1 MPGEGGQ
8 VVSMAGQQTSLPSLR
23 HQTTVVTSAPP
34 TAHSHAHSSPKHV
47 SGHVSGGRG
56 VTRGAEQQ
64 YMIISSPNKKA
75 KYSIAGGQHASIL
88 RNQLVTKDMVT
99 GNNVEVKSEPLSMI
113 GGNPGMRVTRGH
125 RSLFHFSQVSMMR
138 CPAARPTCQSLSSSQ
153 VTSCL
158 HYLMVS
164 SIMCIMCIMVITL
177 CLRYEQS
184 VHVPQ

>member
-125 RSLFHFSQVSMMR
+125 RS
-138 CPAARPTCQSLSSSQ
+138 
-153 VTSCL
+153 
-158 HYLMVS
+158 
-164 SIMCIMCIMVITL
+164 
-177 CLRYEQS
+177 
-184 VHVPQ
+184 

>member
-125 RSLFHFSQVSMMR
+125 RVIIPLFSGQHDEVPSSEANVSV
-138 CPAARPTCQSLSSSQ
+138 TEFISSD
-153 VTSCL
+153 L
-158 HYLMVS
+158 LPPLPHG
-164 SIMCIMCIMVITL
+164 
-177 CLRYEQS
+177 E
-184 VHVPQ
+184 